1 MATYQLSDIDW
12 FEWNGVKCTD
22 YGMHVLSQPTYTS
35 AAEKVSTVDIPGRS
49 GSLTL
54 IEGTDIYSAINL
66 SCSCVIDEKCTSKK
80 GNTLYGTAALLHRI
94 CGNKEIEDAFD
105 EEAYKKELYEL
116 LIECG
121 YTTREDLYPE
131 EYVEEYVPS
140 RRSRETR

>member
-1 MATYQLSDIDW
+1 MVAKRGEESLRAHPPPREVTYSPKYRSK
-12 FEWNGVKCTD
+12 EVKI
-22 YGMHVLSQPTYTS
+22 L
-35 AAEKVSTVDIPGRS
+35 K
-49 GSLTL
+49 
-54 IEGTDIYSAINL
+54 
-66 SCSCVIDEKCTSKK
+66 IDEKCTSKK

-94 CGNKEIEDAFD
+94 CGNNEIEEDAFD

-140 RRSRETR
+140 RRSRETK